1 MVRVSTIIPAYNAER
16 TIAQAIDSAL
26 SQDYKG
32 HQVVVINDGS
42 TDSTAAILEKYG
54 DQIQVVTQNNGG
66 LSAARNAGVR
76 RSTSEY
82 LAFLDADDIWLPGK
96 LKTMVLALVRNPQ
109 ASLAFSDYIL
119 VDENGAKCGESAYS
133 DLPRLEQLMTQRPLP
148 VLCFKPGLLPS
159 TWVIPRQI
167 LESIGG
173 FCEAFKGSGGF
184 DDHWMLL
191 VLREQGEFVYVP
203 EKLTVYRTAESGKVA
218 DKYGAGVAT
227 FISLVKERYGT
238 KSKSLIR
245 TAKSAQSRSLLSK
258 MAFQMNNADRLGA
271 LRSLAG
277 ILRLYPGYF
286 VTSEFVSRLC
296 LLQNT
301 ERLRKLIFSLPR
313 ARNKASKPMG
323 AP

>member
-26 SQDYKG
+26 SQDYKS
-32 HQVVVINDGS
+32 HQVVVVNDGS

-54 DQIQVVTQNNGG
+54 NQIQVVTQSNGG

-148 VLCFKPGLLPS
+148 VLSFKPGLLPS

-173 FCEAFKGSGGF
+173 FCEAFKGAQGF
-184 DDHWMLL
+184 EDHWML
-191 VLREQGEFVYVP
+191 VLLKDFGEFVYVP
-203 EKLTVYRTAESGKVA
+203 EKLTVYRVAESGKVA
-218 DKYGAGVAT
+218 DKYGPGVVT
-227 FISLVKERYGT
+227 FISLVRERYGA
-238 KSKSLIR
+238 KGKALIR
-245 TAKSAQSRSLLSK
+245 NAKSAQCRSLLSK
-258 MAFQMNNADRLGA
+258 VAFQMNNGDRLGA
-271 LRSLAG
+271 VRTLSRLARFWPTY
-277 ILRLYPGYF
+277 LF
-286 VTSEFVSRLC
+286 SSEFRGRLF
-296 LLQNT
+296 LPHNMK
-301 ERLRKLIFSLPR
+301 RLRDLVAALGPAEQR
-313 ARNKASKPMG
+313 RWEA
-323 AP
+323 